1 VAGRIH
7 PYIVDRR
14 GPRRDLAKD
23 RRQRGDSELNGRE
36 WPRRPVRR
44 HLAKL
49 ARPAAA
55 VGRAGGKW

>member
-1 VAGRIH
+1 
-7 PYIVDRR
+7 VDRR

-55 VGRAGGKW
+55 AGRAGGKW